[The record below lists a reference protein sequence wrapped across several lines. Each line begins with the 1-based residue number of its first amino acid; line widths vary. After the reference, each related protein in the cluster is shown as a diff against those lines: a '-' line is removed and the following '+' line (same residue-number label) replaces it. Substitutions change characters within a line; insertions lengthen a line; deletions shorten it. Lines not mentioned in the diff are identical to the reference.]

1 MYRND
6 LLFIHEFQFEY
17 ETIKKLIILNDRNND
32 NMLIEEKIN
41 QYLHLIFSLSIYIC
55 RNIPLCS
62 MRNIN

>member
-32 NMLIEEKIN
+32 NMLIEETIN
-41 QYLHLIFSLSIYIC
+41 QYLHLSFSLYIC

>member
-32 NMLIEEKIN
+32 NRLIEEKIN
-41 QYLHLIFSLSIYIC
+41 QYLHLSFSLYTYVGIY
-55 RNIPLCS
+55 LCVPCG
-62 MRNIN
+62 I

>member
-32 NMLIEEKIN
+32 NMLIEEKIS
-41 QYLHLIFSLSIYIC
+41 IFAPEFLSIH
-55 RNIPLCS
+55 
-62 MRNIN
+62 M

>member
-32 NMLIEEKIN
+32 NRLIEEKNKSIFATDFLSLYIYVGI
-41 QYLHLIFSLSIYIC
+41 YLCVPCGI
-55 RNIPLCS
+55 
-62 MRNIN
+62 